1 MLGNGTIECSSCMR
15 ACWLRYV
22 CAHSVGMEY
31 KSYFIKC
38 VTRSGRKRL
47 PHNSQIIELEMDFI
61 SSTLLDEKKFLQ
73 ARVYHY
79 VCVQTMEK
87 RNELCVQ
94 NGWSN
99 STKKCAI
106 IIQRLAFAYFA
117 RNNYLKT
124 LIANDKCL
132 LAVMP
137 LMKVYFSASENANKC
152 F

>member
-1 MLGNGTIECSSCMR
+1 M
-15 ACWLRYV
+15 
-22 CAHSVGMEY
+22 
-31 KSYFIKC
+31 F
-38 VTRSGRKRL
+38 
-47 PHNSQIIELEMDFI
+47 
-61 SSTLLDEKKFLQ
+61 

-106 IIQRLAFAYFA
+106 IAALAFAYFA

-124 LIANDKCL
+124 PIIK
-132 LAVMP
+132 
-137 LMKVYFSASENANKC
+137 
-152 F
+152 